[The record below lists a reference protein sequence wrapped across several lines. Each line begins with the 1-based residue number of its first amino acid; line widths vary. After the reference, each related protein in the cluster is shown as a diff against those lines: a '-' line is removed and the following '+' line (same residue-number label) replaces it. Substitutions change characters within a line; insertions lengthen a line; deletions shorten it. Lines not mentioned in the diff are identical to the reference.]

1 MQVMDIMEEFCDT
14 VLPVVDQLEQVG
26 RYDMNF
32 LILFLPSKSSMV
44 TSTSKTFCAG
54 RSQTQR
60 NTRFFVRFTL
70 PFFLYFPNFELPHKQ
85 FPSLFIFSTN
95 QVYSVIDF
103 GDSQHNPL
111 LYELGIT

>member
-32 LILFLPSKSSMV
+32 PNVFLPSKSSMV

-70 PFFLYFPNFELPHKQ
+70 PFF
-85 FPSLFIFSTN
+85 FIFSHF
-95 QVYSVIDF
+95 SHF
-103 GDSQHNPL
+103 
-111 LYELGIT
+111 